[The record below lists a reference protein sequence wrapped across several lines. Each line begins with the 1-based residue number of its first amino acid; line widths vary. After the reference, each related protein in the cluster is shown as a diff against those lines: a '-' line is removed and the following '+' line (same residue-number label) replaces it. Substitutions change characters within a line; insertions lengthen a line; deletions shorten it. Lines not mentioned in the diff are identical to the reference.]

1 MYQFWSCFQCANV
14 WILWC
19 RVLQFCFIKIEFE
32 KTWWRFIEVRMCMW
46 DIGQCLKTLGSLFS
60 VSDDIR
66 VVNAFDFKY
75 AQANSS
81 TSFWSTQFV
90 FYLIKAY
97 HMLHF
102 HVKCFMSELLMNFIR
117 LTHDSERE
125 ATRDQKSRRQKTKG
139 SVIRHQ
145 SLEELW
151 WKSLIRYSFHKIK

>member
-1 MYQFWSCFQCANV
+1 MYQLCDPVFSVLMYDYYGVGSCNFVSLKLSLRKHDDLQRYACAFETLGNV
-14 WILWC
+14 
-19 RVLQFCFIKIEFE
+19 
-32 KTWWRFIEVRMCMW
+32 
-46 DIGQCLKTLGSLFS
+46 GSLFY

-75 AQANSS
+75 AHANSS

-102 HVKCFMSELLMNFIR
+102 HVKCFMSELLMTFIR
-117 LTHDSERE
+117 LTHDSELE
-125 ATRDQKSRRQKTKG
+125 AMRDQKSRRQKTKG

-145 SLEELW
+145 SLEEL
-151 WKSLIRYSFHKIK
+151 